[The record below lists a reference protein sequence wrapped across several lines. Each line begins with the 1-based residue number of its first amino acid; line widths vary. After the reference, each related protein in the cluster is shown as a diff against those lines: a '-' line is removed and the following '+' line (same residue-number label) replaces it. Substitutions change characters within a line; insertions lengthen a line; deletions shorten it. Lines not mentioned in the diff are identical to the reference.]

1 MIYKILNNF
10 FLNIWY
16 SNSLIYTFIS
26 FIFLPF
32 SIIYYIAFNI
42 KNFFQKQH
50 HFNIPIICIGN
61 LVVGGSGK
69 TSVALSIIKMLPDK
83 KIVVL
88 LKGYKGKLKGT
99 IKVDQDKHL
108 SIDVGDEALLYSNK
122 ATTFV
127 CSNRKDAIEKIIE
140 NENPDLII
148 LDDGLQ
154 DNSIY
159 KTKCV
164 VTINGRRG
172 FGNKFLLPAGP
183 LRERIM
189 PVLQKDYIFL
199 IIGNDNTKLSSNFKN
214 SFFKAEIL
222 SEIDGNDRSIIAFS
236 GIADNDNFFKTLE
249 NYRFKLTKKF
259 SYPDH
264 YNYSSSEIE
273 SIINE
278 ANKNNNEI
286 YTTSKDWVRLSDNQ
300 KKFIKQFPVDLDIKN
315 KEIFIEKI
323 LK

>member
-16 SNSLIYTFIS
+16 SKNLIYTFIS
-26 FIFLPF
+26 FIFLPL
-32 SIIYYIAFNI
+32 SIIYYIVFNL
-42 KNFFQKQH
+42 KNFIQKKH
-50 HFNIPIICIGN
+50 YFKIPIICIGN

-83 KIVVL
+83 KVVVL

-122 ATTFV
+122 VTTFV

-159 KTKCV
+159 KTKCIV
-164 VTINGRRG
+164 AINGRRG
-172 FGNKFLLPAGP
+172 FENKFLLPAGP
-183 LRERIM
+183 LR
-189 PVLQKDYIFL
+189 
-199 IIGNDNTKLSSNFKN
+199 
-214 SFFKAEIL
+214 
-222 SEIDGNDRSIIAFS
+222 
-236 GIADNDNFFKTLE
+236 
-249 NYRFKLTKKF
+249 
-259 SYPDH
+259 
-264 YNYSSSEIE
+264 
-273 SIINE
+273 
-278 ANKNNNEI
+278 
-286 YTTSKDWVRLSDNQ
+286 
-300 KKFIKQFPVDLDIKN
+300 
-315 KEIFIEKI
+315 
-323 LK
+323 

>member
-16 SNSLIYTFIS
+16 SKNLIYTFIS
-26 FIFLPF
+26 FIFLPL
-32 SIIYYIAFNI
+32 SIIYYIVFNL
-42 KNFFQKQH
+42 KNFVQKQH
-50 HFNIPIICIGN
+50 YFNIPIICIGN
-61 LVVGGSGK
+61 LVAGGSGK

-83 KIVVL
+83 KVVVL

-99 IKVDQDKHL
+99 IKIDQGKHL

-122 ATTFV
+122 VTTFV

-154 DNSIY
+154 DKSIY

-164 VTINGRRG
+164 VAINGRRG

-183 LRERIM
+183 LRERIL
-189 PVLQKDYIFL
+189 PVLLKDYIFL
-199 IIGNDNTKLSSNFKN
+199 IIGNDNTNLSSHYKNNF
-214 SFFKAEIL
+214 FQAEIL
-222 SEIDGNDRSIIAFS
+222 SEINSNNRSIIAFS
-236 GIADNDNFFKTLE
+236 GIGDNDNFFKTLE

-264 YNYSSSEIE
+264 YNYNSSEIE
-273 SIINE
+273 DIINV
-278 ANKNNNEI
+278 ANKNDNEI

-300 KKFIKQFPVDLDIKN
+300 KKFIKQFPIELDIKN
-315 KEIFIEKI
+315 KEVFIEKL